1 MNKYFLLGLS
11 LFLVYNVIYFLLF
24 FHVVAICKDG
34 IILTM
39 LLLGLAAFSSMT
51 GILLML
57 APPDC

>member
-24 FHVVAICKDG
+24 FHIMAICKNVV
-34 IILTM
+34 LT
-39 LLLGLAAFSSMT
+39 LLLFGIGEFSSIT